1 MSMAIQSGKDKVVIA
16 VDPHKASWTA
26 AAVDS
31 SLQPLASVRV
41 PVSRDGY
48 QALRR
53 FARQW
58 PTAGWAIEGA
68 AGLGAP
74 LTTWLRT
81 DGIEVVDVPAKLA
94 ARVRVLSSGHGRK
107 NDDADALSVGIAAL
121 TSPALRTAEID
132 AAITALRAIVE
143 HRDDLVKTR
152 TQTINRLHVVLTR
165 LVPAGAQRHLSA
177 DHAAELLRGV
187 RPRDPAANTL
197 RALAMDL
204 VSEVRQLDRRIAKAA
219 NDIQMAVRA
228 SGATLT
234 ELHGLG
240 ALTAGKILGRV
251 GDVRRFRSAAAFAS
265 YTGTAPIEVLRGGA
279 PPAFPRW
286 RSPTQLLP
294 ARHGHRPSPPH
305 YLRKGLLPAET
316 IRGQESQRSHAL
328 PETPPVRHRVPTADR
343 RRRHKRRAREDTRG
357 RLYRL
362 ARPADTPHTGSS
374 DKSLPEPAPK
384 PYNPA
389 QTDYLTQRGASI
401 AHRHRRWSEHIF
413 GSRSAVRALNMHNT

>member
-1 MSMAIQSGKDKVVIA
+1 M
-16 VDPHKASWTA
+16 
-26 AAVDS
+26 
-31 SLQPLASVRV
+31 
-41 PVSRDGY
+41 
-48 QALRR
+48 
-53 FARQW
+53 
-58 PTAGWAIEGA
+58 
-68 AGLGAP
+68 
-74 LTTWLRT
+74 
-81 DGIEVVDVPAKLA
+81 
-94 ARVRVLSSGHGRK
+94 RVLSSGHGRK

-132 AAITALRAIVE
+132 AATTALRAIVE

-165 LVPAGAQRHLSA
+165 LVPAGAKRHLSA
-177 DHAAELLRGV
+177 DHAAEVLRGV
-187 RPRDPAANTL
+187 RPRDPAAKTL

-219 NDIQMAVRA
+219 NDIQMAVSA
-228 SGATLT
+228 SGTTLT

-265 YTGTAPIEVLRGGA
+265 YTGTAPIEVSSGEVVRHRLSRAGD
-279 PPAFPRW
+279 R
-286 RSPTQLLP
+286 QLNFCLHVM
-294 ARHGHRPSPPH
+294 AIAQVRHNTSGRAY
-305 YLRKGLLPAET
+305 YLRKRSEGKSRNEAMRCLKRRLSDIVYRQL
-316 IRGQESQRSHAL
+316 IRD
-328 PETPPVRHRVPTADR
+328 ADN
-343 RRRHKRRAREDTRG
+343 KRRAREDTRG

-401 AHRHRRWSEHIF
+401 AHQCCCSSKHIF
-413 GSRSAVRALNMHNT
+413 EGLRQRRAHN